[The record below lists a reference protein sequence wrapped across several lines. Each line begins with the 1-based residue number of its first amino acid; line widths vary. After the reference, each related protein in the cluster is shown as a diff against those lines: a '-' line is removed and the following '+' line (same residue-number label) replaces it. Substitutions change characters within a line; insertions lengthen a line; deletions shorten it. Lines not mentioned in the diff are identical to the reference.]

1 MVIIEHWKTT
11 YDFSFSFIF
20 YMHFT
25 CNKII
30 LHEYSN
36 DTCLS
41 FPSVILTDE
50 EVQRKKDLI
59 QRRKDEEA
67 QREAQKPR
75 LSDEQRHIIDTLV
88 DAHHKTYDDSYSDFS
103 RFRVNK
109 SFFFFLFFSSSAY
122 SLIFNQYSGTNMF
135 LYTFS
140 DQKTNNNKYQ
150 TKCLLQTNDSIKN
163 SDQTFSTNW
172 R

>member
-109 SFFFFLFFSSSAY
+109 SFFFFFS
-122 SLIFNQYSGTNMF
+122 FP
-135 LYTFS
+135 
-140 DQKTNNNKYQ
+140 
-150 TKCLLQTNDSIKN
+150 LLHILS
-163 SDQTFSTNW
+163 FSTSTVAPICFCTLSVTKKLIIINIKPSAFCKQMIL
-172 R
+172 